1 MINFKDLQYKIKDLI
16 GMDYVLEM
24 YGIESRN
31 NRCICPF
38 HDSKGYNPSL
48 AIKDNKSFTCFNG
61 ACGVHGDVITF
72 VSLMDNITIGESKI
86 LLADRLGI
94 TDGKLSPVQ
103 QVRRANNVKIQSKKQ
118 MQTEFRHNLLT
129 LILNKRNE
137 LEKYLKTANGYISVY
152 SREDWLDLFG
162 KKHARVSCEV
172 GYLETYW
179 DAVFYAKTEV
189 LREIY
194 KNYTNMVNVPD
205 SIVLSRLYDNVDLT
219 AKPTEHIKYTEE
231 LKVALSGKKE
241 ANNE

>member
-61 ACGVHGDVITF
+61 SCAKHGDVITF

-118 MQTEFRHNLLT
+118 VAEDFKWKLYDI
-129 LILNKRNE
+129 ILNKRNE

-152 SREDWLDLFG
+152 SREDWLDLYG
-162 KKHARVSCEV
+162 KKHANINA
-172 GYLETYW
+172 ETVILT
-179 DAVFYAKTEV
+179 DFASTVFYAKTEV

-219 AKPTEHIKYTEE
+219 AKPTEPIKYTEE
-231 LKVALSGKKE
+231 LKLALSGKKE